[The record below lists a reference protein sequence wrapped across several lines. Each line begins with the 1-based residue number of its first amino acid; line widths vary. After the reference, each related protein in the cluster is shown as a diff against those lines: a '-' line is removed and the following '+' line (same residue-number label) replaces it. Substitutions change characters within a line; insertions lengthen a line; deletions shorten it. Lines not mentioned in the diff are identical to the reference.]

1 MDKRGLIFIG
11 ALTGSYFLIQW
22 FYPSAQMAQ
31 LTSSQPSSPQSQP
44 TQNESIISSVNTSSS
59 LPALTKS
66 KSTNSSEIEKYYV
79 MEMDDQQLVF
89 SNMGAAITE
98 INLPISTKEKQS
110 PIKKL
115 PLDDKISRSFPLNAN
130 FPFQF
135 SQALSPLQPK
145 KASGYY
151 PLLRRSLETS
161 TYQIKKDSKR
171 YCLQVSSLLSTT
183 ADQPFQILKQESNEI
198 VFQGEVEG
206 RTVRK
211 TYRMQPASTAPY
223 TLDLE
228 IEIDGDPNG
237 LFLNV
242 GAPEVEFVSGSYS
255 PQLKARV
262 IDGTSTKVKGIDL
275 PKDGLKEMAA
285 PMKWVSN
292 SNGFMGIVV
301 ASLTDPFP
309 RVFSNRVAGT
319 ELPSRVSLMEGKSL
333 TDFPAYEIWV
343 PLAKNKEKFRVYA
356 GPFQKDLLA
365 TVDQTLVD
373 PLTNTSPHIEAT
385 QSSQGWFSFITEP
398 FSALLLYLMK
408 FFYMITHSWGFSILL
423 LTVAL
428 RLMLYPLNAWSIRST
443 LKMQQIA
450 PEMTR
455 LQERHKGD
463 PKRLQMEMV
472 QLYRKNGVNPMSGC
486 FPMLIQ
492 MPFLFGMFDV
502 LKSTFELRG
511 ASFIPGWIDNLTAPD
526 VLFSFPF
533 SIPFFGSDFH
543 LLPILLGAVM
553 YFQQKLTQ
561 ALAPKTATVTDSQ
574 RQQKFM
580 GNIMIV
586 VFTVMFYNFPSGL
599 NLYWFF
605 SMALGMLQQWWM
617 TKRMAAKNPHITR
630 IK

>member
-22 FYPSAQMAQ
+22 FYPTTQMAQ
-31 LTSSQPSSPQSQP
+31 LTSSHQGQP
-44 TQNESIISSVNTSSS
+44 THTEVLTPQVNSSIALPSLTSS
-59 LPALTKS
+59 KS
-66 KSTNSSEIEKYYV
+66 SNTNDIEKYYV
-79 MEMDDQQLVF
+79 MEYDEQQLVLP
-89 SNMGAAITE
+89 NLGAALTE
-98 INLPISTKEKQS
+98 INLPISTKEQQS

-115 PLDDKISRSFPLNAN
+115 PLDEKISRSFPLNAK

-135 SQALSPLQPK
+135 SQVLAPLQSK
-145 KASGYY
+145 KPANYY

-161 TYQIKKDSKR
+161 SHQIKKDSKR

-183 ADQPFQILKQESNEI
+183 ADQPFQILKQSSDEI

-211 TYRMQPASTAPY
+211 TYHMLPASTAPY

-228 IEIDGDPNG
+228 IEIDGDPSG

-242 GAPEVEFVSGSYS
+242 GAPEVEFISGSHS

-262 IDGTSTKVKGIDL
+262 IDGTTTKVKGIDL
-275 PKDGLKEMAA
+275 PKEGLKEMTAQ
-285 PMKWVSN
+285 MRWVSN

-309 RVFSNRVAGT
+309 RVFSKRVGGA
-319 ELPSRVSLMEGKSL
+319 ELPSRVSLMEGRAL

-343 PLAKNKEKFRVYA
+343 PLMKNKEKFRVYA

-365 TVDQTLVD
+365 NVDQTLVD
-373 PLTNTSPHIEAT
+373 PVTNTSPHIEAT

-423 LTVAL
+423 LTVTL

-455 LQERHKGD
+455 LQERHKAD

-526 VLFSFPF
+526 VLFTTSF
-533 SIPFFGSDFH
+533 SVPFFGSDFH
-543 LLPILLGAVM
+543 LLPFMLGAVM

-561 ALAPKTATVTDSQ
+561 ALAPKTTTVTDSQ
-574 RQQKFM
+574 RQQKLM

-617 TKRMAAKNPHITR
+617 TKRMAVKNPHITR